1 MQVMKDQLS
10 GRLFAAIPIV
20 LIVLQAEAQKC
31 IRVGIVHIPDAIL
44 CAEL

>member
-20 LIVLQAEAQKC
+20 LIVLQAKIQKC
-31 IRVGIVHIPDAIL
+31 ICVGIIHIPDVIL